1 LRRQSPRSSIGD
13 LRMKLNK
20 IAVRMLI
27 LIFMLLLSSAC
38 LVRYRMYLDSGTCPA
53 YAERLVATV
62 SVWGGFLAN
71 VTGSRAFIENLGK
84 LPQVVRM
91 LSDFASSDMSAL
103 RFFVDLLVFL
113 LGFDAE
119 SPLFDGAPFE
129 SYSI

>member
-1 LRRQSPRSSIGD
+1 MRRQSPRPFIGD
-13 LRMKLNK
+13 LKMKLNK
-20 IAVRMLI
+20 TAVRMLI
-27 LIFMLLLSSAC
+27 LIFMLSLSSAC
-38 LVRYRMYLDSGTCPA
+38 IVRYRIYPDSGTCPV
-53 YAERLVATV
+53 YAERIVAAV

-103 RFFVDLLVFL
+103 RFFIDLLIFL

-119 SPLFDGAPFE
+119 RLPIDGAPFE